1 MKVLL
6 YSKWSN
12 FRKVIDKAKA
22 SCKLSSGNIQE
33 HFAEVGKLLTVG
45 NDAKIEVLDYHLTR
59 YACYLIVQNGDSR
72 KKW

>member
-12 FRKVIDKAKA
+12 FRKVVDKAKA

-45 NDAKIEVLDYHLTR
+45 NDAKID
-59 YACYLIVQNGDSR
+59 ACYLIVQNGDSR

>member
-45 NDAKIEVLDYHLTR
+45 NDAKIEVLGLSFNSL
-59 YACYLIVQNGDSR
+59 CLLFNCS
-72 KKW
+72 KW